1 MTDAAASRKN
11 MVLVDQQWKA
21 TFEKGC
27 QRRGKMNMIIEK
39 VIPSSPK
46 AELTAGQGEGIVNNN
61 QCICYRQ
68 NDVFVLGY
76 VE

>member
-1 MTDAAASRKN
+1 
-11 MVLVDQQWKA
+11 
-21 TFEKGC
+21 
-27 QRRGKMNMIIEK
+27 MIIEK

-46 AELTAGQGEGIVNNN
+46 AELTAGQREGIVNNN